1 VAVLLVVED
10 DVHQAQLYEQ
20 ELCEDG
26 YRVIVANSGHE
37 ALQKL
42 DEQQVDLA
50 ILDIRMPGIDGVEL
64 LGRLLSR
71 DSTMP
76 VILHSAYAHYKDNF
90 MTWTADHYVIKS
102 SDLTGLK
109 DKIRETLARRTFGRQ
124 QTDGSEREASA

>member
-1 VAVLLVVED
+1 
-10 DVHQAQLYEQ
+10 
-20 ELCEDG
+20 
-26 YRVIVANSGHE
+26 
-37 ALQKL
+37 
-42 DEQQVDLA
+42 VDLA